1 MTDTAALIE
10 RYRAT
15 LQTYLAAGAE
25 DALQQAN
32 EIGREA
38 LDAAIGPARAL
49 LDPQGRCPEPAAA
62 AG

>member
-1 MTDTAALIE
+1 MTDPAALLE

-38 LDAAIGPARAL
+38 LDAAIGPL
-49 LDPQGRCPEPAAA
+49 VLF
-62 AG
+62 